1 MSKNCKRACRIFTI
15 IVLAAVLII
24 SAITPAMA
32 AVKAPKLNSATQTI
46 FMGKEY
52 DFNVVDE
59 IEGSTYQWRSSNPKV
74 AIVDGNGIVK
84 GIGKGTCNIH
94 CVITTPQDITYRL
107 RARITVIKPAA
118 RVIITNKID
127 HMNVDDSYNLNAV
140 IIPES
145 STDSITWSTSD
156 KAIADPTD
164 NGSFRAKKPGI
175 VTLTATALSGRKDSV
190 TIQILGEGEEYIE
203 PEEPEEPVEEEPV
216 EEDTLP
222 AGTVFSED
230 FSASTGAFAGRGSAY
245 IQQVNEP
252 GADGKN
258 GYLKVMGRTA
268 NWNGASVDATGYVVP
283 GREYE
288 VSGWVM
294 YTGGKASEVFKLT
307 QQKNG
312 GSWPDIS
319 GEVTVEKGKW
329 TKLSG
334 TMTVDMDTT
343 QCEVYFEVTSSA
355 DLDFLCD
362 DLLIVDPTGA
372 SAPVD
377 EKPVKELPEGVVYLN
392 DFEDGSILDS
402 RASSVRTNTT
412 DTAHGGKAS
421 VKVTRA
427 NFWDGAGVKF
437 LPANGINKADYY
449 GKTLHVS
456 MYVMY
461 KDGPD
466 TMEFKLNNK
475 MGDAAGGDNILS
487 QIPITKGKWTLIEG
501 DAYIAEGTT
510 GNLIFLETV
519 ENLET
524 FYIDDVEI
532 KLAD

>member
-1 MSKNCKRACRIFTI
+1 MSKICKRVIKSFTI
-15 IVLAAVLII
+15 IVLAAVLMI
-24 SAITPAMA
+24 AGITPAMA
-32 AVKAPKLNSATQTI
+32 AEKSPTLNSTEQTI
-46 FMGKEY
+46 LMGKEY
-52 DFNVVDE
+52 DFNVVNE

-74 AIVDGNGIVK
+74 AVVDANGIVK
-84 GIGKGTCNIH
+84 GIGKGNCNIH
-94 CVITTPQDITYRL
+94 CIIKTPQNKNYRL
-107 RARITVIKPAA
+107 LARVTVIKPA
-118 RVIITNKID
+118 VKVVITNKID
-127 HMNVDDSYNLNAV
+127 HMNVDDSYKLNAT

-156 KAIADPTD
+156 KSIADPAD
-164 NGSFRAKKPGI
+164 NGAFRAKKPGV

-190 TIQILGEGEEYIE
+190 TIRVLGEGEEYIE
-203 PEEPEEPVEEEPV
+203 PEEPEEPEVEEPV

-222 AGTVFSED
+222 AGTVFYEG
-230 FSASTGAFAGRGSAY
+230 FETSTGAFVGRGSAY
-245 IQQVNEP
+245 IQQENKP

-258 GYLKVMGRTA
+258 GYLKVMGREA
-268 NWNGASVDATGYVVP
+268 NWHGANVDVTSYVVP
-283 GREYE
+283 GRQYE

-294 YTGGKASEVFKLT
+294 YTEGNATEVFKIT

-312 GSWPDIS
+312 GSWPQIT

-334 TMTVDMDTT
+334 IMTVDNDTV
-343 QCEVYFEVTSSA
+343 QCEVYFESPSN
-355 DLDFLCD
+355 DYLEFLCD
-362 DLLIVDPTGA
+362 ELLIVDPTGVP
-372 SAPVD
+372 APV
-377 EKPVKELPEGVVYLN
+377 EETPVKELPEGVVYKN
-392 DFEDGSILDS
+392 DFEDGSVLDS

-412 DTAHGGKAS
+412 EAAHGGKAS
-421 VKVTRA
+421 VKVTRSNA
-427 NFWDGAGVKF
+427 WDGAGVRF

-466 TMEFKLNNK
+466 TMEFKLNNR

-487 QIPITKGKWTLIEG
+487 QISVTKGKWTLIEG
-501 DAYIAEGTT
+501 DAYIAEGTA
-510 GNLIFLETV
+510 GNLVFVETV
-519 ENLET
+519 DALET